1 MVACLLLWAAAT
13 GPIQAAPIVG
23 INFVGKESS
32 SGSAMAATET
42 AGLEPQSHWNNAS
55 SGCSTEP
62 LALVD
67 SLGQATGLT
76 ATWRGSGTYNAA
88 IANTPGSLRL
98 MRGCITQL
106 GTDPATVTVSDL
118 SAAFPAG
125 CNVIVYFDGANG
137 LSTWVADYTIGTTTL
152 TGRDLA
158 GATFSGTF
166 VRDTGAGG
174 NYLCFENVQ
183 GNTFTLS
190 ALPRADG
197 VSAAAINAIQI
208 THAPEPATV
217 GLVAAGLTAFF
228 LRRRARC

>member
-1 MVACLLLWAAAT
+1 MVACLLLWAAAI
-13 GPIQAAPIVG
+13 GPVQAAPIVG
-23 INFVGKESS
+23 INFVGKETF
-32 SGSAMAATET
+32 SGAVMAADES
-42 AGLEPQSHWNNAS
+42 AGVQVQTHWNNA
-55 SGCSTEP
+55 TEGSRTSP

-67 SLGQATGLT
+67 SLGQATAVT
-76 ATWRGSGTYNAA
+76 VTWRASASYNPG
-88 IANTPGSLRL
+88 IPNTPGNNNL

-106 GTDPATVTVSDL
+106 GTDPATVTVSGL

-125 CNVIVYFDGANG
+125 CNVVVYFDGANG
-137 LSTWVADYTIGTTTL
+137 ANTWVADYTIGTTTL

-174 NYLCFENVQ
+174 NYLQFENVQ

-197 VSAAAINAIQI
+197 VSSAAINAIQI